1 MRLLSRYAEAFFW
14 LARYLERAASL
25 ARVIEMQSSY
35 GGSSADESDW
45 VWLIALHSDEAR
57 FAARHDAATNENI
70 IKFYVHDIESPGSL
84 RHAIHAARENAR
96 ALRPHMPLEM
106 WVQLNEF
113 YNVAASLGAD
123 DLTAAR
129 LPRTCAKIRSGCLAQ
144 VGVAESTLY
153 RDEGFRFF
161 KLGMLIERADQTSRL
176 LDVKFAQRAAG
187 VSNGDPRETFVF
199 WSTILRTAAAYQA
212 FRRMEPSGGDP
223 ERIARFL
230 ILNANHPRAIAYC
243 AREIAGLLGE
253 LRGGFSLQRTGLC
266 LEQIEILQE
275 GLEAAGRDPQLV
287 AQLHSFN
294 DWVQRSLT
302 ALSSEIGHAFFGY
315 AKPSSPQPPLVSSQS
330 QSQA

>member
-35 GGSSADESDW
+35 GGSSAEESDW
-45 VWLIALHSDEAR
+45 SWLLTLHSDEAR
-57 FAARHDAATNENI
+57 FAARHDAASNENV

-84 RHAIHAARENAR
+84 RHAICAARENAR

-106 WVQLNEF
+106 WVQLNEL
-113 YNVAASLGAD
+113 YNSAASLGAD
-123 DLTAAR
+123 DLTSAR

-161 KLGMLIERADQTSRL
+161 KIGMLIERADQTSRL

-187 VSNGDPRETFVF
+187 VSNADPRETFVF

-212 FRRMEPSGGDP
+212 FRRLEPSGADP

-230 ILNANHPRAIAYC
+230 ILNSNHPRAIAYC
-243 AREIAGLLGE
+243 AREIGALLGE
-253 LRGGFSLQRTGLC
+253 LRGGFSLQRTGPC
-266 LEQIEILQE
+266 LEQIEVLQE

-287 AQLHSFN
+287 VRLHGFN
-294 DWVQRSLT
+294 DWVQRSLIS
-302 ALSSEIGHAFFGY
+302 LSREIGNAFFGH
-315 AKPSSPQPPLVSSQS
+315 AKPPSPQPPLVSSQS